1 VTDDQDTDKTESGG
15 EADTNAAVARQSQG
29 VTLSQET
36 AYAFAAEGLIDAYD
50 IALSTKNVPQILKIT
65 KMWLGMSTLLGS
77 EANGRK
83 QKLGFTPD
91 AVIEEN
97 LESHLG

>member
-1 VTDDQDTDKTESGG
+1 MTDEQDP
-15 EADTNAAVARQSQG
+15 NAVSISKPEPEKI
-29 VTLSQET
+29 TISQET
-36 AYAFAAEGLIDAYD
+36 AYAFAAEGLIDAYE
-50 IALSTKNVPQILKIT
+50 IALGNRNVAEMLKIT

-77 EANGRK
+77 ESQSTK
-83 QKLGFTPD
+83 QKLGFTPG